1 MRSPKLA
8 SVLSIACAMAVA
20 APQMAH
26 AQTVEFGD
34 DSSTWAKDG
43 ECDDPRFVGEGMTKT
58 PLLPQDTGRD
68 ATDCRAAF
76 ERGTIRLGDDGD
88 DLVEPAVRDTSYID
102 FGDDS
107 GEFSRDGECDDRRFT
122 GVGMTRTPLL
132 DADIRADASDCR
144 EAYREGRIDLA
155 TS

>member
-8 SVLSIACAMAVA
+8 SALSIACAMTIV
-20 APQMAH
+20 APQVAH
-26 AQTVEFGD
+26 AQTIHFGN
-34 DSSTWAKDG
+34 DSSKWAKDG

-58 PLLPQDTGRD
+58 ALLPQDTARD

-76 ERGTIRLGDDGD
+76 ERGTIRLGGGDDG
-88 DLVEPAVRDTSYID
+88 LLEPVDRDTSYID

-132 DADIRADASDCR
+132 DADVRADASDCR